1 MKKNTK
7 KEILKILSMIA
18 VLTLIIFAI
27 FWFNSN
33 GLEDKI
39 EEKIQTSIEGKSII
53 DEKNTENVTEDKN
66 NSSSD

>member
-1 MKKNTK
+1 
-7 KEILKILSMIA
+7 MIA

-66 NSSSD
+66 NSSNQNEIKNETQEEKEG